1 MSGLCFCADH
11 FPGLSGLFWIITL
24 LSNTY
29 FVLQVNTIC
38 KFNKECFD
46 SVIKVTAQYLI
57 LSRQD
62 LCGFTLTS
70 TFQFGSDLWVTRIQ
84 LSKQFLPSVLSLFCP
99 VWDSQKSCWSKKSI
113 ISSESQLEDK
123 MLLAQV
129 IAHIKENPTPY
140 RLDAFVIICI
150 SRDCQGSTCVLYSL
164 SWFHMRVYHRNC
176 INPFFL
182 ACQP

>member
-99 VWDSQKSCWSKKSI
+99 VWDSQKSCWSKKKHYIFWITAWGQNVTSA
-113 ISSESQLEDK
+113 SYSAYKRES
-123 MLLAQV
+123 
-129 IAHIKENPTPY
+129 H
-140 RLDAFVIICI
+140 
-150 SRDCQGSTCVLYSL
+150 SL
-164 SWFHMRVYHRNC
+164 SIRCFCNY
-176 INPFFL
+176 L
-182 ACQP
+182 Y